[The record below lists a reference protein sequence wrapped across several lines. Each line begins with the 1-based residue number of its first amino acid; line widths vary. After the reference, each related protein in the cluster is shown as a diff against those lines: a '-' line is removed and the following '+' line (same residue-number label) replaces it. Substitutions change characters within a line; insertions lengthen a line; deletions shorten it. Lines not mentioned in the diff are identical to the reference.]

1 MFNKMY
7 INKQNLINNLM
18 RIKADNPNTLVCA
31 MVKANAYG
39 VGLKQVVKSISGLVN
54 FFGVVCFFEA
64 KKVKKY
70 CTNKILIVGAL
81 ERGNIDPAF
90 SYTCNSVKDVKYLT
104 KKQQSIN
111 IHLKIN
117 SGMNRYGFSS
127 LSKFKKAL
135 KIISKSKLNLEGLY
149 THFATADNYADKQMK
164 KFNNFIALC
173 KKMGFNPIIHSDNS
187 AVNLI
192 KNHHLNMVR
201 IGFNLYNNNEL
212 GFNSVA
218 EIQTKITQV
227 NIVNKG
233 ELVGYN
239 YRFVAPKSM
248 RVAVLPIGYADGFD
262 MHYIGL
268 DLCVDGAMCKV
279 LNICMDC
286 FMLDI
291 TNTKLKKGD
300 KIKILD
306 KFNSLTKYANFSSTS
321 EYEVMTKFSSLRAR
335 RIII

>member
-1 MFNKMY
+1 
-7 INKQNLINNLM
+7 M

-192 KNHHLNMVR
+192 KNHHLNMV
-201 IGFNLYNNNEL
+201 L
-212 GFNSVA
+212 
-218 EIQTKITQV
+218 
-227 NIVNKG
+227 
-233 ELVGYN
+233 
-239 YRFVAPKSM
+239 
-248 RVAVLPIGYADGFD
+248 
-262 MHYIGL
+262 
-268 DLCVDGAMCKV
+268 
-279 LNICMDC
+279 
-286 FMLDI
+286 
-291 TNTKLKKGD
+291 
-300 KIKILD
+300 
-306 KFNSLTKYANFSSTS
+306 
-321 EYEVMTKFSSLRAR
+321 
-335 RIII
+335 